1 MTTIKHLL
9 TVALLLTGSMGAMA
23 QGERTITNARM
34 VSIGQARV
42 LDTYLSALHYSGP
55 EVCYLSHTLRERP
68 DSSLW
73 VREIIHQG
81 NFALLDNHSGLG
93 GEMAGSYNFQYGW
106 HRRVA
111 QIAFRGSELRI
122 DAGGN
127 INALAGFVYNT
138 RNSNNPAQARAS
150 VSLAPTAAATYTFFP
165 RRPMALRYEVSVPL
179 VGLMFSPNYGQS
191 YYEIFTKGN
200 YDHNLVPTWVG
211 NAPSLRQM
219 LTLDYRIGRTAVR
232 IGYLGD
238 YRQASV
244 NHLKSHYY
252 SHGLVV
258 GIVRKF
264 SIKKIQHP

>member
-1 MTTIKHLL
+1 
-9 TVALLLTGSMGAMA
+9 
-23 QGERTITNARM
+23 
-34 VSIGQARV
+34 
-42 LDTYLSALHYSGP
+42 
-55 EVCYLSHTLRERP
+55 
-68 DSSLW
+68 
-73 VREIIHQG
+73 
-81 NFALLDNHSGLG
+81 
-93 GEMAGSYNFQYGW
+93 
-106 HRRVA
+106 
-111 QIAFRGSELRI
+111 
-122 DAGGN
+122 
-127 INALAGFVYNT
+127 
-138 RNSNNPAQARAS
+138 
-150 VSLAPTAAATYTFFP
+150 
-165 RRPMALRYEVSVPL
+165 MALRYEVSIPL